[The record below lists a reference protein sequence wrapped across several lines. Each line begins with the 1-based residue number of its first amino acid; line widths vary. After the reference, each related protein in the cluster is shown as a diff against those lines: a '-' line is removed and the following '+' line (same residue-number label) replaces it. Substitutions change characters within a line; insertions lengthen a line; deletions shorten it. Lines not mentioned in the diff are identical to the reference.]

1 MALERPEC
9 GGLGVIGGCGGPQD
23 LDLQLDQLLSLPV
36 PNSALP
42 LQLLLM
48 HPLLCLAIFLSDA
61 RPIVVYDTDPSMFNP
76 VQPIFDERTS
86 LFLALRASLADISFC
101 APAVFPALFRGWHFT
116 VQLFCCVR
124 PLLPLS
130 RETTKKASLTEGAR
144 RYLHTR
150 GAWLLAP
157 STKQY

>member
-1 MALERPEC
+1 
-9 GGLGVIGGCGGPQD
+9 
-23 LDLQLDQLLSLPV
+23 
-36 PNSALP
+36 
-42 LQLLLM
+42 
-48 HPLLCLAIFLSDA
+48 
-61 RPIVVYDTDPSMFNP
+61 MFNP

-130 RETTKKASLTEGAR
+130 RETTKEGLSYGRREEISAHAWGLVARTFHKAVLNIEKMDDLTERGVLP
-144 RYLHTR
+144 YLSREVHKISEVLGLSLGPFSRIPRHPPCGSCMYTKVPYLTS
-150 GAWLLAP
+150 LLACGSWRKTMMP
-157 STKQY
+157 